1 MTEQAPI
8 PQNSPSVPTSPP
20 GPAPSEEKK
29 RTPKQIVEENLV
41 VFFLSTLV
49 AGFLAGVG
57 VTQWLGRGPTWPSLP
72 GPPPQAHTLRITRVE
87 RAGDSLADGYRLTLY
102 VNDQPYSYPARTL
115 WGTFGGTPEAIS
127 FLLPPADS
135 YKVHMAAWIKTGADI
150 EPVTTSEIKDLR
162 LPNSSEAIT
171 DIYDLDPLAVK
182 YQVR

>member
-8 PQNSPSVPTSPP
+8 SQNNSSVPTTPP

-41 VFFLSTLV
+41 VFFLSTLL
-49 AGFLAGVG
+49 AGFLAGLA
-57 VTQWLGRGPTWPSLP
+57 VTDWLGREPKWQSLP
-72 GPPPQAHTLRITRVE
+72 DQSPQAHTLRITRVE
-87 RAGDSLADGYRLTLY
+87 RAGDSLSDGYRLTLY

-127 FLLPPADS
+127 FLLPTADS

-150 EPVTTSEIKDLR
+150 ESVTTSEIKDLR
-162 LPNSSEAIT
+162 LPNSNEAIT
-171 DIYDLDPLAVK
+171 DIYSLDPLEIK